1 MLDSTKA
8 NEFVSQCGNE
18 VYSKVKSCLDIARIV
33 SRIVLLIRITLFRI
47 KYAI

>member
-8 NEFVSQCGNE
+8 NEFVSQWGNE
-18 VYSKVKSCLDIARIV
+18 VYSKVKSCFDIAHIV
-33 SRIVLLIRITLFRI
+33 SRIVLLITITLFRI